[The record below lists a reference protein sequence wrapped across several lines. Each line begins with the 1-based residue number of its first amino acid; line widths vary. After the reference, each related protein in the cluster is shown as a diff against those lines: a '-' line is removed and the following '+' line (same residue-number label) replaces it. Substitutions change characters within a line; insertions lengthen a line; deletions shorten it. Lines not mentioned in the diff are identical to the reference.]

1 MTRAGGLEEVVLC
14 GFGKL
19 KKKKVLKDREV
30 EKALPEKY
38 Q

>member
-1 MTRAGGLEEVVLC
+1 MTGVGGLEEVVLC

-19 KKKKVLKDREV
+19 KKKVLKEIET
-30 EKALPEKY
+30 EKALLDQY